1 MSSEPAPISIWQM
14 GRVLLSLCT
23 LEEVPTEDLYAEKI
37 PPISAFYD
45 KNLVDLIN
53 EMLSMQVSNRPTAA
67 QILDREFII

>member
-1 MSSEPAPISIWQM
+1 M